1 MSEYENK
8 IEQQNAAWKVWATNM
23 TMLKQI
29 KKECGLESEPQQE
42 EVATNNS
49 KYQYEY
55 SIGK

>member
-1 MSEYENK
+1 
-8 IEQQNAAWKVWATNM
+8 M
-23 TMLKQI
+23 TMLKEI

-42 EVATNNS
+42 EVSMDNS

>member
-23 TMLKQI
+23 TMLKEI

-42 EVATNNS
+42 EVTMDNS
-49 KYQYEY
+49 KYQHEY
-55 SIGK
+55 